1 LSILITLNGNA
12 QLSEKNQLILDSL
25 NHEFEIAKTD
35 TNLCIA
41 NHRLGKFHFSKSRDL
56 VKASTYLYKA
66 LEIAQ
71 VNKYKEIEAVTYDAL
86 SWMEDRKG
94 NNLKAVQYMRKACD
108 YYRTT
113 DKKTYVF
120 KADYNLGCMLQSAG
134 KLDESKPYLEKAV
147 ENAKESGVNNWVLN
161 SLMALGDLYH
171 TMGDNEK
178 ALVITLESAAAIS
191 KKSGKY
197 GNGRIPNNLA
207 GIYADLGDFENANHW
222 MKEAFI
228 CADRKNDKMIYKELY
243 FSDFKLKKRQGLAKE
258 ALESYDLYNLYNDS
272 ILSNDVLVS
281 SAEVESN
288 FLNDLKVLEDEKA
301 DAEKK
306 LFEAEKIILESEQ
319 KRTEEKSK
327 WMMLIILF
335 ALIGLVVMAQ
345 RFWVSSKQK
354 KIIQEQKSQVDE
366 KNQEITDSINYAKRI
381 QGAILPSDELII
393 EALPEPFVLYL
404 PKDIVA
410 GDFYW
415 LEKVGKEV
423 LFAAADCTGHGVPG
437 AMVSVVCNN
446 ALNRSVREYG
456 LIEPGTILNKTRE
469 IVIDE
474 FSKSAEE
481 IKDGMDIS
489 LCSLNIE
496 SGMLNWSGA
505 NNPLWVIKKDAEQ
518 IIEIKPN
525 KEPIGK
531 YDHKTSFVNHEIQLD
546 KGDTI
551 YLFTDGFADQ
561 FGGEKGKKLKSKSF
575 KKMLLAIQDKSL
587 QEQSDYLF
595 ERFENWKGNIEQI
608 DDVCII
614 GVRV

>member
-1 LSILITLNGNA
+1 LFVQIVDA
-12 QLSEKNQLILDSL
+12 QLSEKNQIILDSL
-25 NHEFEIAKTD
+25 IHEFEIAETD

-56 VKASTYLYKA
+56 VKASTNLFKA

-71 VNKYKEIEAVTYDAL
+71 KNNYTEIEAVTYDVMA
-86 SWMEDRKG
+86 WMEDRKG
-94 NNLKAVQYMRKACD
+94 NSLKAVQYMRKACD

-113 DKKTYVF
+113 DKKTFVF

-147 ENAKESGVNNWVLN
+147 ENAKGSGINNWVLN

-178 ALVITLESAAAIS
+178 ALEITLESAVAIS

-207 GIYADLGDFENANHW
+207 GIYADLGDFANANHW
-222 MKEAFI
+222 MEEAFI
-228 CADRKNDKMIYKELY
+228 CAERKQDKMIFKELY

-258 ALESYDLYNLYNDS
+258 ALESYELYNLYNDS

-288 FLNDLKVLEDEKA
+288 FLNSLKELEVEKA

-306 LFEAEKIILESEQ
+306 LFAAEKTLLESEQ

-327 WMMLIILF
+327 WVMLIMLF
-335 ALIGLVVMAQ
+335 AVLGLVIMVQ

-354 KIIQEQKSQVDE
+354 KIIQAQKEQVSE
-366 KNQEITDSINYAKRI
+366 KNQEITDSITYAKRI
-381 QGAILPSDELII
+381 QGAILPSDKLIK
-393 EALPEPFVLYL
+393 ESLPESFVFYL

-415 LEKVGKEV
+415 LEKVGSKV

-456 LIEPGTILNKTRE
+456 LADPGQILNKTRS
-469 IVIDE
+469 IVIEE
-474 FSKSAEE
+474 FSKATEE

-489 LCSLNIE
+489 LCSLNTE
-496 SGMLNWSGA
+496 TAKLNWSGA
-505 NNPLWVIKKDAEQ
+505 NNPLWIIKKDSEE
-518 IIEIKPN
+518 ILEIKPN

-531 YDHKTSFVNHEIQLD
+531 YDHKTDFVNHVVQLG

-561 FGGEKGKKLKSKSF
+561 FGGGKGKKLKSKSF
-575 KKMLLAIQDKSL
+575 KKMLLSIQDLPL
-587 QEQSDYLF
+587 QKQSDYLLEQF
-595 ERFENWKGNIEQI
+595 EKWKGNIEQI
-608 DDVCII
+608 DDVCVI
-614 GVRV
+614 GVKI